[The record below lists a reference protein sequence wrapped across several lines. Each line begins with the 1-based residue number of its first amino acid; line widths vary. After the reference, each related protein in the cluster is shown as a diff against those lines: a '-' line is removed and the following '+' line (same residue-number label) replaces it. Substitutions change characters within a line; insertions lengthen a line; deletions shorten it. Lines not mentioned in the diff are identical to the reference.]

1 MEHWARGGTESVVS
15 DDPSAHGL
23 SAFDVTLP
31 DIPAGPSGPNAP
43 RRPPVKRNLKARPS
57 LSDLVFR
64 AIARA
69 GGSVVL
75 IIMILVGTFLAYR
88 ASQALHVAGWS
99 FLTTQAW
106 NPNNATA
113 GGFGVAAVMTGTFL
127 IAITAV
133 VIAIP
138 LAIGAAMYISEYAPR
153 SLQRLLIMM
162 IDLMAAV
169 PSIVFGLWG
178 AYLLQ
183 WKLVSL
189 ERWIS
194 DWFYWI
200 PIFQVN
206 GVQRTDAAPP
216 QTNFT
221 SSTFAAGVVVALM
234 ITPIAASVIR
244 EAYSQA
250 PIGEREGAYALGAT
264 RWGMIRAVVL
274 PFSKG
279 AMIGGLMLGLGRAL
293 GETIAVTTIISIVFA
308 IQPHILQHGGS
319 AVSALIAAQFTEA
332 TPFGISALMAAGL
345 ALFVV
350 TLLVNFI
357 AAGIIARSRSGAQS
371 EA

>member
-1 MEHWARGGTESVVS
+1 VVS
-15 DDPSAHGL
+15 DDPSAHGK
-23 SAFDVTLP
+23 SAFDTTLP
-31 DIPAGPSGPNAP
+31 AVTAEPSRPDAP
-43 RRPPVKRNLKARPS
+43 RRSPVKRNLKSKSSPT
-57 LSDLVFR
+57 DLVFR

-99 FLTTQAW
+99 FITTQRW
-106 NPNNATA
+106 NPNG
-113 GGFGVAAVMTGTFL
+113 GGFGIAAVMVGTFL
-127 IAITAV
+127 IACTAV
-133 VIAIP
+133 LIAMP
-138 LAIGAAMYISEYAPR
+138 LAIGTALYISEYAPR
-153 SLQRLLIMM
+153 AVQRLLVSVV
-162 IDLMAAV
+162 DLMAAV
-169 PSIVFGLWG
+169 PSIIFGLWG
-178 AYLLQ
+178 FFLLQ

-200 PIFQVN
+200 PLFQVN
-206 GVQRTDAAPP
+206 GVQRTEPAPV
-216 QTNFT
+216 QTAFT

-234 ITPIAASVIR
+234 ITPIASSVMR
-244 EAYSQA
+244 EAFSQA
-250 PIGEREGAYALGAT
+250 PVGEREGAYALGST

-293 GETIAVTTIISIVFA
+293 GETIAVATIISLVFA
-308 IQPHILQHGGS
+308 IQPHILEHGTS
-319 AVSALIAAQFTEA
+319 SVSALIALQFSEA

-345 ALFVV
+345 CLFAV

-357 AAGIIARSRSGAQS
+357 AAQIVARSRSGAQS